1 MNSHKLHEHWALNT
15 QHYHSSDRLPVIT
28 KNLAAMADSAPPT
41 ESVAKL
47 ILDDVTGEEVSKT
60 ELKRRQKQ
68 REAERKKAE
77 KAAAAPPKAEKKS
90 TGVDESQL
98 TPNVRSHR
106 TMGLWKCSHVSSN
119 TSRFAVDVSMPY
131 DRASSQILTHT
142 SSM

>member
-1 MNSHKLHEHWALNT
+1 
-15 QHYHSSDRLPVIT
+15 
-28 KNLAAMADSAPPT
+28 MADSAPPT
-41 ESVAKL
+41 EAVAKL

-98 TPNVRSHR
+98 TPNVCIHR
-106 TMGLWKCSHVSSN
+106 
-119 TSRFAVDVSMPY
+119 P
-131 DRASSQILTHT
+131 
-142 SSM
+142 